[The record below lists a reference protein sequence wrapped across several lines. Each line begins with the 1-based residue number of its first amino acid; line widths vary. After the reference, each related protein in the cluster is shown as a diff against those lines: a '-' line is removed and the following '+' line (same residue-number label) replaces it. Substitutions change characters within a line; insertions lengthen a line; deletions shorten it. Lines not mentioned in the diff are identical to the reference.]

1 MIYVHVHSITHKF
14 LTQKFTNEINANYV
28 KYMSGIYLQ
37 CTISIVVF
45 VSVFVAVV
53 LFQNALK
60 TFAEAG
66 KEDDEDIRKG
76 G

>member
-1 MIYVHVHSITHKF
+1 MMYVHVHGITRKF

-28 KYMSGIYLQ
+28 KYMSGIYFQ

-45 VSVFVAVV
+45 VSVFVAVI

-66 KEDDEDIRKG
+66 KEDDEDRHKG